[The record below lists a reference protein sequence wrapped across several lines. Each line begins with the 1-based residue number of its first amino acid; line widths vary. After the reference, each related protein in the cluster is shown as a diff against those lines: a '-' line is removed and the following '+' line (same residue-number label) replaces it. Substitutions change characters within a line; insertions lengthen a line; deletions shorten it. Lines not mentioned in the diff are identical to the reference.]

1 MEKKIKIL
9 LVEDEESLAA
19 ALEYNLEEEGYMVEW
34 AKDGREAIDYFD
46 NNQFDLI
53 VLDIMLPYLNG
64 FEVAEHVRSKDA
76 QIPILILTARGEDGD
91 RIKGLEAG
99 ADDYLTKPFHL
110 QELILRIKG
119 MLKRKSWYKKS
130 ADLQPI
136 VRFGDNEVNFENLS
150 CKNSSSEFTLTVH
163 EAMLLKY
170 LIENRDKV
178 ISRGELLKEVWNL
191 NSDMETS
198 TVDIFISR
206 LRKYF
211 EPNPVK
217 PQYIKSVRGAGY
229 MFSEK

>member
-1 MEKKIKIL
+1 MEKKINIL

-19 ALEYNLEEEGYMVEW
+19 ALEYNLEEEGYKVKW
-34 AKDGREAIDYFD
+34 AKDGRQAIDYFD
-46 NNQFDLI
+46 NDQFDLI

-64 FEVAEHVRSKDA
+64 FEVAEYVRNKDA
-76 QIPILILTARGEDGD
+76 QIPILILTARGEDSD

-130 ADLQPI
+130 ADLKPL
-136 VRFGDNEVNFENLS
+136 VKFGDNEVNFENLS
-150 CKNSSSEFTLTVH
+150 CKTSSGEFTLTVH

-178 ISRGELLKEVWNL
+178 ISRGELLREVWNL
-191 NSDMETS
+191 NSDMETR

-211 EPNPVK
+211 EPDPVK